1 MSTTVDAGRDLS
13 PPPSGGRVRE
23 GASSLRFSTSEAI
36 KHAVLILGAIIVILP
51 FYVMLSYSLKSPG
64 EIDRNSGGFF
74 GAQEMMVN
82 ERCAKRAEPDRT
94 AIEAVRGDYP
104 GKTDREIKTA
114 MMAEIEEACSVRP
127 AVFNYSMAFSE
138 APLLRYLLNGVIVT
152 ASIFLIQVIVAMPC
166 AYALAKL
173 RWRGRDFVFT
183 MVLFCL
189 LIPVHAIALPLY
201 IMLSKI
207 GLTNS
212 YAALIVPW
220 TISVF
225 GIFLMRQFFLTVPDD
240 LIDAARMDGMSEFGI
255 IWKVMLPIAI
265 PALLAFAIFS
275 VVAHWNDYFWPRI
288 VVTGTRDL
296 FTPPLG
302 LREFKGDADG
312 SFFGPMM
319 ATATVIVTPLIVA
332 FLLAQRRF
340 IEGITLTGMK

>member
-1 MSTTVDAGRDLS
+1 
-13 PPPSGGRVRE
+13 
-23 GASSLRFSTSEAI
+23 
-36 KHAVLILGAIIVILP
+36 
-51 FYVMLSYSLKSPG
+51 MLSYSLKAPN
-64 EIDRNSGGFF
+64 EIERNVGGFF
-74 GAQEMMVN
+74 GAQEMMVD
-82 ERCAKRAEPDRT
+82 ERCVKRGEPDR
-94 AIEAVRGDYP
+94 AVVEGLRPDYP
-104 GKTDREIKTA
+104 GLSDREIKNAVMEGVTA
-114 MMAEIEEACSVRP
+114 GCMMRP
-127 AVFNYSMAFSE
+127 VAFNYTMAFSE

-152 ASIFLIQVIVAMPC
+152 VSIFLIQILVALPC

-201 IMLSKI
+201 IMLAKV
-207 GLTNS
+207 GLTNT

-225 GIFLMRQFFLTVPDD
+225 GIFLMRQFFMTVPDD
-240 LIDAARMDGMSEFGI
+240 LIDAARMDGMTEFGI
-255 IWKVMLPIAI
+255 VWKVMLPTAI
-265 PALLAFAIFS
+265 PALLAFGIFS

-288 VVTGTRDL
+288 VVTGNRDL

-319 ATATVIVTPLIVA
+319 ATATVIVVPLIVA